1 MARIAGVKRIAI
13 AKIKKIGATL
23 AETEYETPI
32 TLPNLVSFSGS
43 ENRSSTSW
51 YSGDLVEETFENV
64 VDYDLEFVLGNISN
78 RIKALITG
86 AQVNTAGTRSV
97 TNSNDVQPQFALIVE
112 LAQLGENA
120 SHPLE
125 QVYYNCKF
133 SVDTIEGETQTDSI
147 TDSPVTVK
155 GKAIPLPTTGAELMA
170 EADGYDNAATAAIT
184 NWFTKPHGS
193 KAVSLLSEK

>member
-1 MARIAGVKRIAI
+1 MARIAGVKRIAV

-23 AETEYETPI
+23 AETEYEAPI
-32 TLPNLVSFSGS
+32 VLPNLISFSGS

-64 VDYDLEFVLGNISN
+64 VGYDLEFQLGTISN
-78 RIKALITG
+78 RMKALLTG
-86 AQVNTAGTRSV
+86 AQINTAGTRSI

-120 SHPLE
+120 THPLE

-133 SVDTIEGETQTDSI
+133 SVDTIEGETQTDSV
-147 TDSPVTVK
+147 TDSPVTVT
-155 GKAIPLPTTGAELMA
+155 GKAIPLPTSGSEIMA
-170 EADGYDNAATAAIT
+170 EADGYDAAASTAVSG
-184 NWFTKPHGS
+184 WFTKPHGS
-193 KAVSLLSEK
+193 KSVSA